1 VTATA
6 RSPSRRGTAAEASN
20 STAARTGM
28 VLTAGDSPTLLDEE
42 AAAAGLGDSEGP
54 PASCD
59 AGVRSRCL
67 PSLKRSLRLSLKLS
81 TGPA

>member
-42 AAAAGLGDSEGP
+42 AAAAGLGDSEARP
-54 PASCD
+54 PAD
-59 AGVRSRCL
+59 AGLRSRCL